1 MSKRSTS
8 ASTVR
13 FSRVRARHLWRAT
26 VALSVLGLAG
36 STAACG
42 STARSSDIKGHE
54 AKGQPTSL
62 TWEIDEPWEKL
73 TSVSAGA
80 GPEGT
85 VLLATEPLILL
96 EPNGT
101 FKPNLGTELPQRN
114 PKAVVFKLRP
124 GVKFWDGKPL
134 RPQDV
139 VWSLDQNLKPT
150 ASLEYGFVYVKSIE
164 PRGNDEVVIHL
175 KQPDTNLDTM
185 LAQSGIT
192 EEAYGK
198 AHASDLGTP
207 NALGMGTGPFKYVKY
222 VPNDEVVLARNNA
235 YWGPKPAIKT
245 LTLKYIADASARLLA
260 AEGHQ
265 IDGSFAAMGSSIE
278 TYKRLPGYHI
288 VEGQGSDEAILFYN
302 VNKPPFND
310 IHVRRAMALAI
321 NKAQVAQGVTHGYG
335 SAAVTLVTPKSASL
349 LLGSAGT
356 AKLYN
361 QLNTYKYNV
370 AAAKHE
376 LAQSAYPHGFSSI
389 LNVSSDDPDIINGA
403 QIVVQMLSKIGI
415 HLTLKELPDS
425 QYGAEVFA
433 KRDAP
438 GMVMDPFAVDGLDP
452 MLRPNYLT
460 QSTNALNL
468 AHYSNKANDAALA
481 KMTQVPFKDKAT
493 RAEGLR
499 QALTIENRDLPYIP
513 LVFRDQLAL
522 VRNDLNLNHLSGFWW
537 MERWTDEITLA
548 R

>member
-1 MSKRSTS
+1 LR
-8 ASTVR
+8 
-13 FSRVRARHLWRAT
+13 WAT
-26 VALSVLGLAG
+26 VALAAFGLAV
-36 STAACG
+36 TMAACG
-42 STARSSDIKGHE
+42 SKAGATGPQK
-54 AKGQPTSL
+54 KLTSL

-96 EPNGT
+96 EPNGK
-101 FKPNLGTELPQRN
+101 FKPNLGTELSQTDPRT
-114 PKAVVFKLRP
+114 VVFKLHP
-124 GVKFWDGKPL
+124 GVKFWDGKSL
-134 RPQDV
+134 GPQDV

-164 PRGNDEVVIHL
+164 PRGTDEVVIHL

-222 VPNDEVVLARNNA
+222 VPNDEVVMTRNNA
-235 YWGPKPAIKT
+235 YWGPKPTIKT
-245 LTLKYIADASARLLA
+245 LTLKYIGDASARLLA

-278 TYKRLPGYHI
+278 TYKRLPGYKVMHG
-288 VEGQGSDEAILFYN
+288 EGSDQAILIYDN
-302 VNKPPFND
+302 RKKPFND
-310 IHVRRAMALAI
+310 IHVRRAMAFAI
-321 NKAQVAQGVTHGYG
+321 NKAQLVQGITHGYG
-335 SAAVTLVTPKSASL
+335 AAAVTLVTPQSASR
-349 LLGSAGT
+349 LLGTAGT
-356 AKLYN
+356 EKLYS
-361 QLNTYKYNV
+361 QLNTYKFNL
-370 AAAKHE
+370 AAAKRE
-376 LAQSAYPHGFSSI
+376 LAQSAYPHGFSSV

-415 HLTLKELPDS
+415 NLTLKELPDA

-438 GMVMDPFAVDGLDP
+438 GITMDPFAVDGLDP

-468 AHYSNKANDAALA
+468 SHYSSAANDAALA
-481 KMTQVPFKDKAT
+481 KMTQVPFKDKAI
-493 RAEGLR
+493 RAQGLKE
-499 QALTIENRDLPYIP
+499 ALTIENQDLPYIP
-513 LVFRDQLAL
+513 LVFRAQLAL
-522 VRNDLNLNHLSGFWW
+522 VRDGLTIDGLSGFWW
-537 MERWTDEITLA
+537 MERWTDEIRPA
-548 R
+548 G

>member
-8 ASTVR
+8 AGTGR
-13 FSRVRARHLWRAT
+13 FSRVRARQLRRAT
-26 VALSVLGLAG
+26 VVLSVLGLAG
-36 STAACG
+36 TTAACG
-42 STARSSDIKGHE
+42 SNARPADVKGHE
-54 AKGQPTSL
+54 SAGQPTSL

-101 FKPNLGTELPQRN
+101 FRPNLGTEVPQTN
-114 PKAVVFKLRP
+114 PKTVVFKLRP
-124 GVKFWDGKPL
+124 GVKFWDGHPL

-139 VWSLDQNLKPT
+139 VWSLDQNLKPA
-150 ASLEYGFVYVKSIE
+150 ASLEYGFVYVKNIE
-164 PRGNDEVVIHL
+164 PRGKDEVVIHL
-175 KQPDTNLDTM
+175 KEPDTNLDTM

-222 VPNDEVVLARNNA
+222 VPDDEVVMTRNNN
-235 YWGPKPAIKT
+235 YWGPKPGIKT
-245 LTLKYIADASARLLA
+245 LTLKYIGDASSRLLA

-265 IDGSFAAMGSSIE
+265 IDGSFAAMGSSIQ
-278 TYKRLPGYHI
+278 TYKRLPGYHL
-288 VEGQGSDEAILFYN
+288 VEGQGSDEAVLIYN

-321 NKAQVAQGVTHGYG
+321 NRSQLAQGITHGYG
-335 SAAVTLVTPKSASL
+335 SAAVTLVTPTSASL

-361 QLNTYKYNV
+361 QLNTYQYNV
-370 AAAKHE
+370 AAAKRE
-376 LAQSAYPHGFSSI
+376 LAQSAYPHGFSST
-389 LNVSSDDPDIINGA
+389 LNVSTDDPDIINGA

-425 QYGAEVFA
+425 QYGEEVFV

-438 GMVMDPFAVDGLDP
+438 GVTMDPFAVDGLDP

-460 QSTNALNL
+460 QSTNSLNL
-468 AHYSNKANDAALA
+468 SHYSNKANDAALA

-493 RAEGLR
+493 RAQGLKA
-499 QALTIENRDLPYIP
+499 ALTIENRDLPYIP

-522 VRNDLNLNHLSGFWW
+522 VKDGLNLKGLSGFWW
-537 MERWTDEITLA
+537 MERWTNQLTLDQ
-548 R
+548 